1 MFRQLTLED
10 MRTALMEVR
19 ISHPRLSIENC
30 MEILKREQPEL
41 VQASAYGRRRVAV
54 RLLSAMQEQ

>member
-41 VQASAYGRRRVAV
+41 VQAAQRMEEG
-54 RLLSAMQEQ
+54 E

>member
-19 ISHPRLSIENC
+19 ISHPRLSIEKC

-41 VQASAYGRRRVAV
+41 VQAAQRMEER
-54 RLLSAMQEQ
+54 E